1 MSRAVTTL
9 LGAYRAFRDLDA
21 TMVEINPLVVTGD
34 GQVLALDCKM
44 TFDDNAM
51 FRRPNVSELRDYA
64 EEDPREAQA
73 AEYGLNYVA
82 LEGDIGCII
91 NGAGLAM
98 ATMDM
103 IKHAGGQPANFL
115 DVGGGASP
123 ERVAAAFRLVLSD
136 AKIGAILV
144 NIFAGINRCDWVAQ
158 GVVQATR
165 ETQLGIPL
173 VVRLAGTNVEEGR
186 RILRDSG
193 LPIITADTLS
203 EAADRVVQAL
213 NASRAGQ
220 SPARPGKAG
229 PGQPRR
235 RRRERTLMSILID
248 ETTRVIVQGFT
259 GDKAT
264 FHAREMIA
272 YGTNVVGGV
281 TPGKGGARHLD
292 RPVFNTVR
300 EAVRATGATASIIFV
315 PAAFCADSI
324 MEAANAGIRLICTIT
339 DGIPAQDMMMVKRYL
354 FRFPKERRS
363 TLIGPNCAGIISAG
377 KAMLGIMPGHI
388 YSRGKVGLVTRS
400 GTLGYE
406 AAAQMNALGIG
417 QTTSVGI
424 GGDPINGSSF
434 VDMLKLFEEDPETEA
449 VMMIG
454 EIGGPQ
460 EAEASLFVKEN
471 MSKPVIGY
479 VAGLT
484 APKGRR
490 MGHAGAIIS
499 AFGDTAAEKAEI
511 MRSAG
516 LTVAPSPAEL
526 GSTVAAALAKR
537 SSRKKVAVK

>member
-1 MSRAVTTL
+1 
-9 LGAYRAFRDLDA
+9 
-21 TMVEINPLVVTGD
+21 
-34 GQVLALDCKM
+34 
-44 TFDDNAM
+44 
-51 FRRPNVSELRDYA
+51 
-64 EEDPREAQA
+64 
-73 AEYGLNYVA
+73 
-82 LEGDIGCII
+82 
-91 NGAGLAM
+91 
-98 ATMDM
+98 
-103 IKHAGGQPANFL
+103 
-115 DVGGGASP
+115 
-123 ERVAAAFRLVLSD
+123 
-136 AKIGAILV
+136 
-144 NIFAGINRCDWVAQ
+144 
-158 GVVQATR
+158 
-165 ETQLGIPL
+165 
-173 VVRLAGTNVEEGR
+173 
-186 RILRDSG
+186 
-193 LPIITADTLS
+193 
-203 EAADRVVQAL
+203 
-213 NASRAGQ
+213 
-220 SPARPGKAG
+220 
-229 PGQPRR
+229 
-235 RRRERTLMSILID
+235 MSILID
-248 ETTRVIVQGFT
+248 EKTPVVVQGFT

-272 YGTNVVGGV
+272 YGTKIVGGV
-281 TPGKGGARHLD
+281 TPGKGGQRHLD
-292 RPVFNTVR
+292 RPVFNTVK
-300 EAVRATGATASIIFV
+300 EAVRETGAQASIIFV

-324 MEAANAGIRLICTIT
+324 MEAANAGIRLVVTIT

-354 FRFPKERRS
+354 WRFPKERRT
-363 TLIGPNCAGIISAG
+363 TLIGPNCAGVISAG

-388 YSRGKVGLVTRS
+388 YSRGSVGLVTRS

-406 AAAQMNALGIG
+406 AASQMNALGIG

-460 EAEASLFVKEN
+460 EDEAALFVKQN

-526 GSTVAAALAKR
+526 GATVAQALAKR
-537 SSRKKVAVK
+537 TRRTVVAQ